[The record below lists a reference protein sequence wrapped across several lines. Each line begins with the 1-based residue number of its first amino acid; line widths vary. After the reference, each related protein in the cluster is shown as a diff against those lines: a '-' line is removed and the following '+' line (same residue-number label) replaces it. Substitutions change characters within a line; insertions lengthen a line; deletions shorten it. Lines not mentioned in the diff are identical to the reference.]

1 MINISTYEVQESG
14 IRCHNINC
22 KNLPEYTDLIING
35 NYFLKQGTICAEIAI
50 QRTPNVYFYDTYCR
64 GCIDEIYQLI
74 KSKLDTK
81 LWAFH

>member
-1 MINISTYEVQESG
+1 MINISTYEVWESG
-14 IRCHNINC
+14 IKCNNTNC
-22 KNLPEYTDLIING
+22 KHLPEYTDHIIGN
-35 NYFLKQGTICAEIAI
+35 NYFLKVGTICARWQITTTGNGE
-50 QRTPNVYFYDTYCR
+50 TYCR